1 MPTYGPP
8 NVNEEP
14 SIDAGTVLPSAPST
28 EAVAAQPQI
37 STGQPPQPAQP
48 SAAPAEDKHS
58 TLGRFARSLF
68 TGYDTAYQYDDQGKL
83 IETQTKQKP
92 GQLFRHMLAGALLG
106 GAIGAEDPTH
116 TFAGGFVR
124 GGAGV
129 QKDDEKKDELRRQQA
144 KEAYEM
150 RLKGIQ
156 SGREGEKLGMEKE
169 KLDLEKR
176 EQDNKD
182 MLSHAQTSMYNSEVL
197 KNNVLS
203 QGASLD
209 QHIKTKQFFAPEKAT
224 FDAMGLQPS
233 QKDISESDMHNIW
246 QKRPDAA
253 GLTWLVTDV
262 KMGVDDKGMPT
273 YEYIYSGYD
282 LKKDVAISS
291 QTLKLWKESGLD
303 KTHPEIFQYKPGSM
317 IPANNYKAWN
327 QQALSDM
334 NQKLELGKADIDIEL
349 KQQQIK
355 ESQARAAKDFADAGK
370 QNKELKRDQLF
381 QDSMDDLIQNKYDI
395 SKVKPEHRGP
405 IGQYAGTMLRDLGP
419 SYSAAAKIGENT
431 GDWSQA
437 QKIAQQMNDFQN
449 LMHGTVS
456 KTQEQLDEE
465 FKPQPGQNS
474 SLLSPEGKKA
484 MSRLMSQGKT
494 QQQAAIYLLGI
505 GWTNP
510 HAAGEEPAGP
520 ETVGGAIKSGVKTA
534 AGAVLKY
541 HPVAIGKRILEMPA
555 SDITSAEKIKEA
567 VTK

>member
-14 SIDAGTVLPSAPST
+14 SIDAGTELPSAPNT
-28 EAVAAQPQI
+28 GAVAAQPQI
-37 STGQPPQPAQP
+37 SQGQPPQQ
-48 SAAPAEDKHS
+48 SQAAPQAAPDKHS
-58 TLGRFARSLF
+58 AFGRLARSLF
-68 TGYDTAYQYDDQGKL
+68 TGTDTSYQYDDQGKL
-83 IETQTKQKP
+83 VETQTKQKP

-116 TFAGGFVR
+116 TFAGGLVR

-176 EQDNKD
+176 EQSNKD
-182 MLSHAQTSMYNSEVL
+182 MLAGAQTSMYNSEVL
-197 KNNVLS
+197 RNNVLS

-224 FDAMGLQPS
+224 FEAMGLDPVL
-233 QKDISESDMHNIW
+233 KNISESEMHNTW
-246 QKRPDAA
+246 SKRPDAG

-262 KMGVDDKGMPT
+262 KMGADDKGMPT

-282 LKKDVAISS
+282 LKKDVAISAE
-291 QTLKLWKESGLD
+291 TLKLWKASGMD

-334 NQKLELGKADIDIEL
+334 NQKLELSKAGTDIEF

-355 ESQARAAKDFADAGK
+355 ESQARAARDWADSVK
-370 QNKELKRDQLF
+370 QNK
-381 QDSMDDLIQNKYDI
+381 DLRKEQRFEDAMNDLATNGYDI
-395 SKVKPEHRGP
+395 SKVKPENRGLV
-405 IGQYAGTMLRDLGP
+405 GQYAGQMLRDLGP
-419 SYSAAAKIGENT
+419 SYTAATKIGETT
-431 GDWSQA
+431 GDWSPA
-437 QKIAQQMNDFQN
+437 HKIGQQMDEFRT
-449 LMHGTVS
+449 LMAGTVKGEVDTS
-456 KTQEQLDEE
+456 KLP
-465 FKPQPGQNS
+465 KPVGKDVSVAGPAGRSAYVQYKAAFGDVDKALAAMVKDGW
-474 SLLSPEGKKA
+474 SLE
-484 MSRLMSQGKT
+484 
-494 QQQAAIYLLGI
+494 AAAE
-505 GWTNP
+505 
-510 HAAGEEPAGP
+510 AAPAGP
-520 ETVGGAIKSGVKTA
+520 ETVGGAIKSGVKSA
-534 AGAVLKY
+534 AGTVVKY
-541 HPVAIGKRILEMPA
+541 HPIAIGKRILEMPA
-555 SDITSAEKIKEA
+555 SDITNPEKIKEA
-567 VTK
+567 IVK